1 CPLRANGSRVG
12 HGPSEAQRTGPG
24 VIRERGE
31 EATPGLAGLLQ
42 RGKRQHRGH
51 ESPGD
56 PPGPRWSDAVEELQE
71 PEPGQLVVGFSARRS
86 RHSRSFTWA
95 ASRKRRP
102 PYFTK
107 GMLRAVSSN
116 SSRSLWW

>member
-1 CPLRANGSRVG
+1 MLEAGVEPPPGSLQRRSCPLRANGSRVG

-71 PEPGQLVVGFSARRS
+71 PEPGQLVVGV
-86 RHSRSFTWA
+86 
-95 ASRKRRP
+95 
-102 PYFTK
+102 
-107 GMLRAVSSN
+107 LRQP
-116 SSRSLWW
+116 